1 MIKDE
6 VSIRPLEL
14 ADLKFLH
21 KWRNDKEIFD
31 NLGGGYF
38 PKSYSEMSEWMPS
51 IVRNTVEQ
59 QRFLIL
65 FENNEVGFISLTNI
79 NHKNGTS
86 ELGLYLGEKNYLGK
100 GIAKKALNILIDY
113 AKNTLNLRKISLN
126 VLDDNDAAI
135 HLYKKV
141 NFVECGLKREER
153 YVNGTYKNLLLMEV
167 FL

>member
-1 MIKDE
+1 MFKDK
-6 VSIRPLEL
+6 VSIRPLEME
-14 ADLKFLH
+14 DLKFLH
-21 KWRNDKEIFD
+21 KWRNNKDIFD

-51 IVRNTVEQ
+51 FVRNTIEQ
-59 QRFLIL
+59 QRFIIL
-65 FENNEVGFISLTNI
+65 YENNVVGFISLTNI

-86 ELGLYLGEKNYLGK
+86 ELGLYIGEKNYLGK
-100 GIAKKALNILIDY
+100 GIAKKALNILMEY

-135 HLYKKV
+135 NLYKKA

>member
-1 MIKDE
+1 MIKDK
-6 VSIRPLEL
+6 VSIRPLEME
-14 ADLKFLH
+14 DLKFLH
-21 KWRNDKEIFD
+21 KWRNDKNIFD

-51 IVRNTVEQ
+51 FVRNTNEQ
-59 QRFLIL
+59 QRFIIL
-65 FENNEVGFISLTNI
+65 YENNVVGFISLTNI

-100 GIAKKALNILIDY
+100 GIAKKSLNILMDY

-153 YVNGTYKNLLLMEV
+153 YINGTYKNLLLMEV